1 MTKKILRVLRRSKT
15 MIFAQLLAVFGVL
28 QSFQVEV
35 SSLLADPAHRTA
47 FIVGVAVIVAL
58 LRGVTKQPLNEK
70 AEDK

>member
-1 MTKKILRVLRRSKT
+1 MMKKILRVLRRSKT
-15 MIFAQLLAVFGVL
+15 MVFAQLLAVFGVL

-47 FIVGVAVIVAL
+47 F
-58 LRGVTKQPLNEK
+58 EK